1 MSIESKTKEQTLKE
15 RQLSRL
21 HESNKKGRQEVG
33 DCFDQGVKE
42 GIYDW
47 VFEAMD
53 EHARS
58 RAIDVLRWGA
68 SNKLEFLLGVWC
80 DNNTAYDSIE
90 DVINAYELFSHSI
103 DK

>member
-1 MSIESKTKEQTLKE
+1 MTTSPKEQILGPSFYPHECGSMIECVTKQDALK
-15 RQLSRL
+15 
-21 HESNKKGRQEVG
+21 
-33 DCFDQGVKE
+33 
-42 GIYDW
+42 
-47 VFEAMD
+47 AME